1 MTASAKLSGEPCVDH
16 FVTTHPGAELAIQVQ
31 RIDKKNAI
39 WLEIHRVAKVQ
50 DCQDGLSLYI
60 TDCDR
65 LFLVRVPA
73 RPLSS
78 GFLGAK
84 CETCWAH
91 LPVEDVAA

>member
-1 MTASAKLSGEPCVDH
+1 MTATVEH
-16 FVTTHPGAELAIQVQ
+16 FVETHPGSDLAIQV
-31 RIDKKNAI
+31 RRVTKDKSVWLEIKSV

-78 GFLGAK
+78 GFIGAK
-84 CETCWAH
+84 CQACWAH
-91 LPVEDVAA
+91 LPVEQVTA